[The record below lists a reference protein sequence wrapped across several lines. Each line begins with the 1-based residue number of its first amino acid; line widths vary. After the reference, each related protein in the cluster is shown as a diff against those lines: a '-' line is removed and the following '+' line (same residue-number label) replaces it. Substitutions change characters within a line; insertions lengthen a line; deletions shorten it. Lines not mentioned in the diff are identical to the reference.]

1 MENPS
6 NYVTVRN
13 IKTHYLKAGVGD
25 SVVVLLHGG
34 GLDNARLSWGLLIP
48 ELAKNHL
55 VIAPDLPG
63 YGQTDKPDVIYD
75 LAYYNQFFPEF
86 MDALGIKQANLVGI
100 SMGGAISIGYALIHP
115 ERINRLILVDSY
127 GLQRKTAFHQLSYL
141 FVNIPG
147 VRSLTYWLIK
157 SRPMV
162 RYSLKMILKRS
173 GSVTDELVEKVYE
186 QLLIPG
192 VTRAFSDFQNA
203 ELTWDGL
210 KTVFMDRLQE
220 IKAKTLIIH
229 GGKDSLVP
237 LEPSREAHEK
247 IQNSEFKIMAGC
259 GHWPQRD
266 NPEEFNQVVRE
277 FLKQD

>member
-100 SMGGAISIGYALIHP
+100 SMGGAISIGYALLHP

-127 GLQRKTAFHQLSYL
+127 GLQRKTAFHQLSFL

-210 KTVFMDRLQE
+210 KTVYMDRLQE

-237 LEPSREAHEK
+237 MEVSREAHEK